1 MVRMRVAGLTI
12 DPQTRT
18 PMTILRE
25 QDGHVVVPV
34 WIGALEA
41 MSISLALNSEAQPRP
56 LAHELLLQ
64 CLNALD
70 ASLVASQITGL
81 EDGVYRAH
89 LVLQGAAG
97 ISRVDCR
104 PADAIVLSLRARA
117 PLLVSEDVLARSAA
131 AQQRVQERLR
141 EEDPSLQAFSQSP
154 LLRPDEAPA
163 STEEKY
169 RQILRTLDPVSS
181 RKM

>member
-12 DPQTRT
+12 DPQSKT
-18 PMTILRE
+18 PMVILRE
-25 QDGHVVVPV
+25 QDGQVVLPV

-41 MSISLALNSEAQPRP
+41 MNVSMALNGESQPRP
-56 LAHELLLQ
+56 LSQDLLLQ
-64 CLNALD
+64 ALDALD
-70 ASLVASQITGL
+70 ASLAACQISGL

-89 LVLQGAAG
+89 LVLRGPTGTA
-97 ISRVDCR
+97 RVDCR
-104 PADAIVLSLRARA
+104 PADAIVLSVRGKA

-141 EEDPSLQAFSQSP
+141 EEDPSLLAVSQSSLQP
-154 LLRPDEAPA
+154 PGES
-163 STEEKY
+163 STSREERY
-169 RQILRTLDPVSS
+169 RQILRTLDPVSP